1 VGYKYRS
8 GPLALYATLFNTT
21 TEESNAEIT
30 SGATFVREYEATG
43 LELEGNYSIGGFGI
57 AGNITWTDAEI
68 KKDRTNPGVVGN
80 TPRRQADLIYTL
92 TPKYSGERFTIGATF
107 QGSSAYFL
115 QDNNDLEQDAYV
127 IVHAFGTYQVTEALS
142 VSFNVNNLT
151 DEFVLTESEEGS
163 IPTAIPGIGSVVRA
177 RPLSGTSS
185 SISFRYEF

>member
-1 VGYKYRS
+1 
-8 GPLALYATLFNTT
+8 
-21 TEESNAEIT
+21 
-30 SGATFVREYEATG
+30 
-43 LELEGNYSIGGFGI
+43 
-57 AGNITWTDAEI
+57 
-68 KKDRTNPGVVGN
+68 
-80 TPRRQADLIYTL
+80 L